1 MRRLITVVM
10 LAGGLTLAGSAF
22 AADPV
27 SNTTQVTY
35 NGMKVAVDS
44 KTGAL
49 RPVTAA
55 ESRQLDSAMTGG
67 GRGLKLVTQAQA
79 IASKKPIRGGG
90 VAMKL
95 PQTLMS
101 TMSAHVNA
109 DGTITVT
116 ESDNSNGGASNE

>member
-10 LAGGLTLAGSAF
+10 LASGMTLAGSAF

-27 SNTTQVTY
+27 SATTQVTY

-49 RPVTAA
+49 RPLTSA
-55 ESRQLDSAMTGG
+55 ESRQLDAAMSG
-67 GRGLKLVTQAQA
+67 GRGLKLVTPAQA

-90 VAMKL
+90 VSMKL
-95 PQTLMS
+95 PETLMS

-116 ESDNSNGGASNE
+116 ESDNSTGGASNE

>member
-1 MRRLITVVM
+1 MRRLMTIVM
-10 LAGGLTLAGSAF
+10 LASGMTLVGSAV

-27 SNTTQVTY
+27 PATTQVTY

-49 RPVTAA
+49 RPLTAA
-55 ESRQLDSAMTGG
+55 ESRQLDSAMSGG
-67 GRGLKLVTQAQA
+67 KGLKLVTEAQA

-95 PQTLMS
+95 PATLMS

-116 ESDNSNGGASNE
+116 EGDDSNGGASNE

>member
-1 MRRLITVVM
+1 MRRLITVVL
-10 LAGGLTLAGSAF
+10 LASGMTLAASAF

-27 SNTTQVTY
+27 SKTTQVTY

-49 RPVTAA
+49 RPLTSA
-55 ESRQLDSAMTGG
+55 ESRQLDAAMSG
-67 GRGLKLVTQAQA
+67 GRGLKLVTPAQA

-95 PQTLMS
+95 PETLMS

-109 DGTITVT
+109 DGTVTVT

>member
-1 MRRLITVVM
+1 M
-10 LAGGLTLAGSAF
+10 ALAGSAI

-27 SNTTQVTY
+27 SGTTQVTY
-35 NGMKVAVDS
+35 NGMKVAIDA

-49 RPVTAA
+49 RPLTAA
-55 ESRQLDSAMTGG
+55 ESRQLDSAMSGG
-67 GRGLKLVTQAQA
+67 KGLKLVSQAQA

-95 PQTLMS
+95 PAALMS

-109 DGTITVT
+109 DGSVTVT
-116 ESDNSNGGASNE
+116 EGGNSTGGASNE

>member
-1 MRRLITVVM
+1 MRSLIALVM
-10 LAGGLTLAGSAF
+10 LTGGFALAGSAI

-27 SNTTQVTY
+27 SNTTQVSY
-35 NGMKVAVDS
+35 NGMKVAVDA

-49 RPVTAA
+49 RPLSAA
-55 ESRQLDSAMTGG
+55 ESRQLDQQMSGG
-67 GRGLKLVTQAQA
+67 KGFATPAQA
-79 IASKKPIRGGG
+79 FASKRSIRGGG

-95 PQTLMS
+95 PESLMS

-109 DGTITVT
+109 DGTLTVT